1 MYSASLYAHTCSFNI
16 EAILTKW
23 AQKSKFVK
31 SLSEFS
37 RQSVEFF
44 NNHLIQGNAKETRV
58 NTDLGRRFLNVSY
71 TLQNMYGT

>member
-1 MYSASLYAHTCSFNI
+1 MYSISLYAHTCSFNTD
-16 EAILTKW
+16 EILTKW

-71 TLQNMYGT
+71 TLQNMCVT

>member
-1 MYSASLYAHTCSFNI
+1 MYSASLYAHNCLFNI

-37 RQSVEFF
+37 RQSIELFY
-44 NNHLIQGNAKETRV
+44 NHIIQGNAKEMRV
-58 NTDLGRRFLNVSY
+58 NTDLGRQFLNVSY
-71 TLQNMYGT
+71 TLQNMCGT